1 MKKADN
7 FSMMITLFRDLSKSA
22 QVEIM
27 TMLYY
32 EMYDHQKDEFL
43 RETENA

>member
-1 MKKADN
+1 MKKEDTL
-7 FSMMITLFRDLSKSA
+7 SMIVTLFRDLSKSA
-22 QVEIM
+22 QVETM

-32 EMYDHQKDEFL
+32 EMYDEQKDKFL

>member
-1 MKKADN
+1 MKKQDTLSTIVA
-7 FSMMITLFRDLSKSA
+7 LFRDLSQSA

-32 EMYDHQKDEFL
+32 EMYDRQKDEFL
-43 RETENA
+43 RETDNA

>member
-7 FSMMITLFRDLSKSA
+7 FSMIITLFRDLA
-22 QVEIM
+22 QADQVEIM

-32 EMYDHQKDEFL
+32 DMYDGQKDQFL
-43 RETENA
+43 RDL

>member
-27 TMLYY
+27 TMFYY

-43 RETENA
+43 RETDNA

>member
-1 MKKADN
+1 MKKADT
-7 FSMMITLFRDLSKSA
+7 FEFIITLFRDLSKSA

-32 EMYDHQKDEFL
+32 EMYDREKDQFL
-43 RETENA
+43 RETDNA

>member
-1 MKKADN
+1 MKKEDN
-7 FSMMITLFRDLSKSA
+7 FDIIITMFRDLSKSE

-32 EMYDHQKDEFL
+32 DMYDGQKDQFL

>member
-1 MKKADN
+1 MKKADT
-7 FSMMITLFRDLSKSA
+7 FEMIITLFRDLSQSA

-32 EMYDHQKDEFL
+32 DMYDGQKDQFL
-43 RETENA
+43 RETENS

>member
-1 MKKADN
+1 MKKQDN
-7 FSMMITLFRDLSKSA
+7 FSMMITLFRDLSKSE

-27 TMLYY
+27 TMFYY

-43 RETENA
+43 RETDNA

>member
-1 MKKADN
+1 MI
-7 FSMMITLFRDLSKSA
+7 ITLFRDLSKSA
-22 QVEIM
+22 QVEVM

-32 EMYDHQKDEFL
+32 DMYDHEKDAFL